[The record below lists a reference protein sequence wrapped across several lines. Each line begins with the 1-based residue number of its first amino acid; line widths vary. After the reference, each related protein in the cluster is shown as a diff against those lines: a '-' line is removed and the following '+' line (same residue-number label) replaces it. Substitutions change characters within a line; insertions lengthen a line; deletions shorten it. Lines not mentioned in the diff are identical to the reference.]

1 MEEEILKPEGEE
13 GDLLLPSEVEESLL
27 SDEAHLR
34 SADAVSGG
42 QGEAMEMGGDGEGP
56 LPPPQIATSANNRRV
71 KRRAR
76 RRRAKELRAWG
87 VPSAPK
93 SNDDVTATAT
103 TTTNITA
110 PTTTTTTATS
120 AAATGSKVFPS
131 TPLGGGGQNAGSSSS
146 TTTNN
151 KRGRETPTSNNPR
164 EKKRPSTYR
173 EVVIEGSEVV
183 ITYKDDPHR
192 PLSKKDQEA
201 IQVGLRSAIDAA
213 AATTLLKFGGLV
225 IRGGG
230 MVLTCRDPTTKLWA
244 EAEVDKLEGGKF
256 ATSDPKPP
264 EAEAKVS
271 FWVREAT
278 PPLAKVDLHPI
289 NRGHRATFVVSNKK
303 EVLDVTFV
311 SSHLLDRIK
320 AWWVDDNESCSDHR
334 DRKRTRWDLYKS
346 VLKGLTE
353 LDPARACP
361 MSSTEEIEAS
371 ASRVSNFIHK
381 SYDVACPEK
390 VPKSRRKRVPW
401 WSRELTSLRKE
412 ARRLYR
418 VARFGGEE
426 AWAEYKAA
434 RNYYS
439 YEMRRRKTASW
450 RRFCESVEEAPVAAR
465 LSRILRND
473 GTIKLGSLDKGDG
486 VYTRTLSET
495 YELLLDQSF
504 PRDPQRVPWEPDHS
518 KVDDESINLM
528 ITSSKI
534 SNIIN
539 SFGPLKAAGKD
550 GIFPALLQHG
560 LAESIPYLVPLM
572 RGCLT
577 FGYTPLKWRES
588 RVVFLPKPGKESY
601 ERASAW
607 RPICLTSFLLKTLE
621 KLVDGWVRTPDLVD
635 RLQRHS
641 QYAYMKGVSTE
652 AALHQIV
659 SLVEGALDSSEY
671 CIAVML
677 DVKGAFNEVRSDT
690 IIRSLRRFGV
700 NEVCVRY
707 IEHMLRT
714 RTTWVTDSTY
724 EIGRVVERGCPQG
737 GVLSPLLWDLVVSEI
752 LEKLHHRFPQLY
764 SQGFADDLTTVGR
777 GIDLG
782 TVGSHVQRAVNLV
795 SDWCKEVSLSVNDK
809 LALVLFT
816 KKYKFIAPVIKLD
829 GIPIPYQKQ
838 VRYLGVLLDHKLN
851 WGPLCRARAL
861 KGMRALS
868 QCRRAIGKTWGLSP
882 KITNWIYKSII
893 RPAMEY
899 GSLLWAPATK
909 VKSHMAQLQRVQRCA
924 MLGTTGVMSST
935 PTAALECLLGLV
947 PVDIR
952 VQQVALR
959 TYHRLAHHG
968 QWKKWAGGDR
978 TRALKHNKFVE
989 IMASGID
996 EFQMPCEKLVNPPA
1010 ERNFETSICS
1020 VKDWEDGS
1028 VPMNASDVNCFTDGS
1043 RMGECSGA
1051 AYYFTYNNLAQ
1062 EAVRCSI
1069 PLGWAPTVF
1078 QAEIMGIIRASETL
1092 TDNTH
1097 NYSTVDFFIDSQG
1110 AIKALTSPWPV
1121 SSLTS
1126 EAIEMLNHI
1135 GETKKVTLHW
1145 IPSHHGFEGNEVADL
1160 LAKEGTLTG
1169 YLGPQPSIPLSR
1181 STVISSI
1188 VNWARLQH
1196 IKSWESSNCLTSKAF
1211 LSAPSSGLSSKL

>member
-1 MEEEILKPEGEE
+1 MPT
-13 GDLLLPSEVEESLL
+13 P
-27 SDEAHLR
+27 
-34 SADAVSGG
+34 ADHRCHSHPYPVGG
-42 QGEAMEMGGDGEGP
+42 IG
-56 LPPPQIATSANNRRV
+56 
-71 KRRAR
+71 
-76 RRRAKELRAWG
+76 
-87 VPSAPK
+87 
-93 SNDDVTATAT
+93 
-103 TTTNITA
+103 
-110 PTTTTTTATS
+110 
-120 AAATGSKVFPS
+120 
-131 TPLGGGGQNAGSSSS
+131 
-146 TTTNN
+146 
-151 KRGRETPTSNNPR
+151 
-164 EKKRPSTYR
+164 
-173 EVVIEGSEVV
+173 EVVISSAYMDRNYACPPEEMRQLVSYCE
-183 ITYKDDPHR
+183 TN
-192 PLSKKDQEA
+192 
-201 IQVGLRSAIDAA
+201 GLP
-213 AATTLLKFGGLV
+213 LV
-225 IRGGG
+225 IGSDTNAHHTMWGSTNINSRGAQ
-230 MVLTCRDPTTKLWA
+230 LLDYIA
-244 EAEVDKLEGGKF
+244 Q
-256 ATSDPKPP
+256 
-264 EAEAKVS
+264 
-271 FWVREAT
+271 
-278 PPLAKVDLHPI
+278 VDLHPI

-334 DRKRTRWDLYKS
+334 YIRTSLSLGPPDPIIYRDRKRTRWDLYKS

-371 ASRVSNFIHK
+371 ASRVSDFIHK

-390 VPKSRRKRVPW
+390 VLKSRRKRVPW

-418 VARFGGEE
+418 VARFGEEE

-450 RRFCESVEEAPVAAR
+450 RRFCESVEEAPVATR

-560 LAESIPYLVPLM
+560 LAELIPYLVPLM

-577 FGYTPLKWRES
+577 FGYIPLKWRES

-659 SLVEGALDSSEY
+659 SLVEGALDSGEY

-816 KKYKFIAPVIKLD
+816 NKYKFIAPVIKLD

-861 KGMRALS
+861 KGMRALA

-935 PTAALECLLGLV
+935 PTAALQCLLGLV

-978 TRALKHNKFVE
+978 TRVLKHNKFVE

-1097 NYSTVDFFIDSQG
+1097 NYSIVDFFIDSQG

-1121 SSLTS
+1121 SSLTA

-1196 IKSWESSNCLTSKAF
+1196 TKSWESSKGCLTSKAF
-1211 LSAPSSGLSSKL
+1211 LSAPSSGLSSKLLTLNRKNLRSVTQTLTGHCTLNGHLRTMGLVDEAMCLCGRGPETVFHFLGSCHKYCALRSELFGRHELPPEQIVTMSLPDLIQFIIRSGREITSGSEETDKKFGATKHSMDEKNDFIPLHVCHPARHLPVTSSRVICPLTASAASGGVVCPVMTGGLDRWLGVDDDDAGYF

>member
-1 MEEEILKPEGEE
+1 MDSKYTCPPEEMHRLVSYCETNG
-13 GDLLLPSEVEESLL
+13 LPLVIG
-27 SDEAHLR
+27 SDTNAHHT
-34 SADAVSGG
+34 
-42 QGEAMEMGGDGEGP
+42 M
-56 LPPPQIATSANNRRV
+56 
-71 KRRAR
+71 
-76 RRRAKELRAWG
+76 WG
-87 VPSAPK
+87 S
-93 SNDDVTATAT
+93 
-103 TTTNITA
+103 TNIN
-110 PTTTTTTATS
+110 S
-120 AAATGSKVFPS
+120 
-131 TPLGGGGQNAGSSSS
+131 
-146 TTTNN
+146 
-151 KRGRETPTSNNPR
+151 R
-164 EKKRPSTYR
+164 
-173 EVVIEGSEVV
+173 
-183 ITYKDDPHR
+183 
-192 PLSKKDQEA
+192 
-201 IQVGLRSAIDAA
+201 DAQ
-213 AATTLLKFGGLV
+213 LLEY
-225 IRGGG
+225 I
-230 MVLTCRDPTTKLWA
+230 A
-244 EAEVDKLEGGKF
+244 Q
-256 ATSDPKPP
+256 
-264 EAEAKVS
+264 
-271 FWVREAT
+271 
-278 PPLAKVDLHPI
+278 VDLHPI
-289 NRGHRATFVVSNKK
+289 NRGHRATFVVSSRK

-334 DRKRTRWDLYKS
+334 YIRTSLSLGPPDPITYRDRKRTRWDLYKS

-353 LDPARACP
+353 LDPAGACP
-361 MSSTEEIEAS
+361 MSSTEDIEAG
-371 ASRVSNFIHK
+371 ASRVSDFIHK
-381 SYDVACPEK
+381 AYDVACPE
-390 VPKSRRKRVPW
+390 
-401 WSRELTSLRKE
+401 KE

-426 AWAEYKAA
+426 AWADYKAA

-439 YEMRRRKTASW
+439 LELRRRKTASW

-504 PRDPQRVPWEPDHS
+504 PTDPQRVPWEPDHS

-528 ITSSKI
+528 VTSSNI

-539 SFGPLKAAGKD
+539 SFGPQKAAGKD

-560 LAESIPYLVPLM
+560 LDELIP
-572 RGCLT
+572 
-577 FGYTPLKWRES
+577 
-588 RVVFLPKPGKESY
+588 
-601 ERASAW
+601 
-607 RPICLTSFLLKTLE
+607 
-621 KLVDGWVRTPDLVD
+621 
-635 RLQRHS
+635 LQRHS

-659 SLVEGALDSSEY
+659 SLVEGALDSGEY

-700 NEVCVRY
+700 NEVGGA
-707 IEHMLRT
+707 E
-714 RTTWVTDSTY
+714 
-724 EIGRVVERGCPQG
+724 RVPSGG

-752 LEKLHHRFPQLY
+752 LEKLHDRFPQLY

-782 TVGSHVQRAVNLV
+782 TVGSHMQRAINLV
-795 SDWCKEVSLSVNDK
+795 SDWCKE
-809 LALVLFT
+809 
-816 KKYKFIAPVIKLD
+816 
-829 GIPIPYQKQ
+829 

-861 KGMRALS
+861 KGLRALA

-882 KITNWIYKSII
+882 NITNWIYKSII

-899 GSLLWAPATK
+899 GALLWVTASG

-935 PTAALECLLGLV
+935 PTAAPECLLGLG

-968 QWKKWAGGDR
+968 QWKKWTGGDR

-989 IMASGID
+989 IMASGIS
-996 EFQMPCEKLVNPPA
+996 EFRMPCEKLVNPPA
-1010 ERNFETSICS
+1010 ERNFVSSICS

-1028 VPMNASDVNCFTDGS
+1028 VPTSDSDVNCFTDGS

-1051 AYYFTYNNLAQ
+1051 AYYLTYKNPAQ

-1092 TDNTH
+1092 TDNSH
-1097 NYSTVDFFIDSQG
+1097 DHGTVDFFIDSQG

-1121 SSLTS
+1121 SSLTA
-1126 EAIEMLNHI
+1126 EAIETLNHI

-1160 LAKEGTLTG
+1160 LAKEATYREAVQKLPKVMDHSDVGSGERRICRGARRESDSSDTDLNDSVK
-1169 YLGPQPSIPLSR
+1169 SINMPPPPVIGAHFYAVHLSLSPKQVSDDEMEAVIQEHLKAAAKR
-1181 STVISSI
+1181 LKQNNSVDNVGASTDNGSDFA
-1188 VNWARLQH
+1188 NQ
-1196 IKSWESSNCLTSKAF
+1196 NQDM
-1211 LSAPSSGLSSKL
+1211 

>member
-1 MEEEILKPEGEE
+1 M
-13 GDLLLPSEVEESLL
+13 
-27 SDEAHLR
+27 
-34 SADAVSGG
+34 
-42 QGEAMEMGGDGEGP
+42 
-56 LPPPQIATSANNRRV
+56 PPPPRLLRV
-71 KRRAR
+71 
-76 RRRAKELRAWG
+76 LTI
-87 VPSAPK
+87 PSTVR
-93 SNDDVTATAT
+93 DVTAIRTQW
-103 TTTNITA
+103 
-110 PTTTTTTATS
+110 
-120 AAATGSKVFPS
+120 
-131 TPLGGGGQNAGSSSS
+131 GGIG
-146 TTTNN
+146 
-151 KRGRETPTSNNPR
+151 
-164 EKKRPSTYR
+164 
-173 EVVIEGSEVV
+173 EVVISSAYMDRNYACPPEEMRQLVSYCE
-183 ITYKDDPHR
+183 TN
-192 PLSKKDQEA
+192 
-201 IQVGLRSAIDAA
+201 GLP
-213 AATTLLKFGGLV
+213 LV
-225 IRGGG
+225 IGSDTNAHHTMWGSTNINSRGAQLLDYIGQ
-230 MVLTCRDPTTKLWA
+230 
-244 EAEVDKLEGGKF
+244 
-256 ATSDPKPP
+256 
-264 EAEAKVS
+264 
-271 FWVREAT
+271 
-278 PPLAKVDLHPI
+278 VDLHPI

-320 AWWVDDNESCSDHR
+320 AWWVDDNESCSDHRYIRTSLSLGPPDPIIYR

-390 VPKSRRKRVPW
+390 VLKSRRKRVPW

-486 VYTRTLSET
+486 VYTRTLSDT

-550 GIFPALLQHG
+550 GIFPALSQHG
-560 LAESIPYLVPLM
+560 LAELIPYLVPLM

-588 RVVFLPKPGKESY
+588 RVEFLPKPGMESY

-659 SLVEGALDSSEY
+659 SLVEGALDSGEY

-677 DVKGAFNEVRSDT
+677 DVRGAFNEVRSDT

-737 GVLSPLLWDLVVSEI
+737 GVLSPLLWDLVASEI

-782 TVGSHVQRAVNLV
+782 TVGSHEQRAVNLV
-795 SDWCKEVSLSVNDK
+795 SDWCKE
-809 LALVLFT
+809 
-816 KKYKFIAPVIKLD
+816 
-829 GIPIPYQKQ
+829 

-851 WGPLCRARAL
+851 WGSLCRARAL
-861 KGMRALS
+861 KGMRALA

-909 VKSHMAQLQRVQRCA
+909 IFLDLPKLEEKVGLEEWLNRSSEEWTSNARHIAKSWIREGLKERCITRDLEKKWGTPVPIDKYKDKVFYVWFDAPIGYISMTKCYTKDYWKAWWMNSDAEIDIEYYQFMGKDNVPFHSILFPASLRGTKDPWTPVRHIMATEYLNYEGGKFSKSRGVGVFGNDAIQTGIPADIWRFYLIFIRPETQDSAFSWKDFMRKNNSELLNNLGNFINRSLTFLAKFFNSIIPPMNLNDDDFRVVAEINREISEYVKFLEACKLKDGLRKILAVSRIGNVYFQTQQPWTLSKNEQDLERFGTICGLGAQIVF
-924 MLGTTGVMSST
+924 
-935 PTAALECLLGLV
+935 LLMTLMEPFLPSVSRKIREQLNVPKPIFSKQLV
-947 PVDIR
+947 P
-952 VQQVALR
+952 
-959 TYHRLAHHG
+959 
-968 QWKKWAGGDR
+968 
-978 TRALKHNKFVE
+978 
-989 IMASGID
+989 
-996 EFQMPCEKLVNPPA
+996 
-1010 ERNFETSICS
+1010 
-1020 VKDWEDGS
+1020 
-1028 VPMNASDVNCFTDGS
+1028 
-1043 RMGECSGA
+1043 
-1051 AYYFTYNNLAQ
+1051 
-1062 EAVRCSI
+1062 
-1069 PLGWAPTVF
+1069 
-1078 QAEIMGIIRASETL
+1078 
-1092 TDNTH
+1092 
-1097 NYSTVDFFIDSQG
+1097 
-1110 AIKALTSPWPV
+1110 
-1121 SSLTS
+1121 
-1126 EAIEMLNHI
+1126 
-1135 GETKKVTLHW
+1135 
-1145 IPSHHGFEGNEVADL
+1145 
-1160 LAKEGTLTG
+1160 
-1169 YLGPQPSIPLSR
+1169 
-1181 STVISSI
+1181 
-1188 VNWARLQH
+1188 
-1196 IKSWESSNCLTSKAF
+1196 F
-1211 LSAPSSGLSSKL
+1211 LSVGHELGKVSHLFKKLEADFIGSLKKKYVGQQQPGEA